1 MRSRDKPGAEDTVSE
16 LHDGSTI
23 GAIFASAVSSHG
35 DRPFFAVP
43 PNAKRD
49 YLRAGF
55 EISYREAGKRVAE
68 LSAAYRDA
76 GYGPGQRIATLLE
89 NRPEY
94 VLHKLALNTIGVC
107 CVPIN
112 PDYRPSEIAYLLEH
126 SEPDLALTLTAR
138 EEQMSNALGHSAHRP
153 PMQLLENFAAGA
165 LVKASRPARS
175 GAVVPETPASIL
187 YTSGTTGRPKGCIL
201 SHGYEVASGAWYA
214 SLGGRATFRTGA
226 ERIYNPLPLYH
237 ANAAVVSLMGAIWT
251 GNCQIQ
257 PDRFHPHSWWSEI
270 AETRATIVHY
280 LGVIAPLLLAQPPGK
295 DEHRHSVRFGIGAG
309 IEPQL
314 HRPFEERF
322 GFPLIELWGMTEMV
336 RVLADN
342 FEPRQVGTRAFGRAV
357 AGIDVRIV
365 GEEDH
370 DVADGQPGEMLVRH
384 SAATPRRGC
393 FSGYLKDEAAT
404 EAAWPG
410 GWFHTGDVVWRGPD
424 GMLHFV
430 DRKKNIIRRSGENI
444 AAAEV
449 EAMLLTHPDVQ
460 QAAVMAVKDEL
471 REEEVLACVVL
482 KRQMPAKD
490 AAHALFRHCYERLA
504 YFKAPG
510 WIHIV
515 DTLPTTGTQKIQKHN
530 IYPGGF
536 DPLTAAGIVDLRA
549 LKRRDPA

>member
-1 MRSRDKPGAEDTVSE
+1 VSE

-35 DRPFFAVP
+35 DCPFFAVP
-43 PNAKRD
+43 PNERRD
-49 YLRAGF
+49 YLPAGF
-55 EISYREAGKRVAE
+55 EISYREAGRRVAE

-94 VLHKLALNTIGVC
+94 VLHKLALNAIGVC

-112 PDYRPSEIAYLLEH
+112 PDYRASEIAYLLEH
-126 SEPDLALTLTAR
+126 SEPDLVLTLAAR
-138 EEQMSNALGHSAHRP
+138 EGQMSSALAQSAHRP
-153 PMQLLENFAAGA
+153 PMLQLEHFAAGA
-165 LVKASRPARS
+165 LVKASRPARR
-175 GAVVPETPASIL
+175 GEPVPETPASIL

-214 SLGGRATFRTGA
+214 SLGGRAIFRPGE

-270 AETRATIVHY
+270 AETRATVVHY
-280 LGVIAPLLLAQPPGK
+280 LGVIAPLLLAQPPS
-295 DEHRHSVRFGIGAG
+295 ENERRHRVRFGIGAG

-314 HRPFEERF
+314 HAPFEERF
-322 GFPLIELWGMTEMV
+322 GFPLIEVWGMTEMV
-336 RVLADN
+336 RVLADSC
-342 FEPRQVGTRAFGRAV
+342 EPRQVGTRAFGRAV

-365 GEEDH
+365 DEEDR
-370 DVADGQPGEMLVRH
+370 DVADDQPGEMLVRH

-393 FSGYLKDEAAT
+393 FSGYLKDAAAT
-404 EAAWPG
+404 ETAWRG
-410 GWFHTGDVVWRGPD
+410 GWFHTGDMVWRAPD

-482 KRQMPAKD
+482 KRPMPAKD
-490 AAHALFRHCYERLA
+490 AAHTLFRHCYERLA

-536 DPLTAAGIVDLRA
+536 DPLTAGIVDLRA

>member
-1 MRSRDKPGAEDTVSE
+1 VGELQDGQTIDT
-16 LHDGSTI
+16 
-23 GAIFASAVSSHG
+23 IFASTVVSHG
-35 DRPFFAVP
+35 DRPFLAVP
-43 PNAKRD
+43 ANEGRG
-49 YLRAGF
+49 YLAAGF
-55 EISYREAGKRVAE
+55 EISYSRAARHVGELSAIYREAG
-68 LSAAYRDA
+68 
-76 GYGPGQRIATLLE
+76 YGFGHRAATLLE
-89 NRPEY
+89 NHPEY
-94 VLHKLALNTIGVC
+94 VLHKLALNAIGVC

-112 PDYRPSEIAYLLEH
+112 PDYRSAEVAYLLEH
-126 SEPDLALTLTAR
+126 SEPDLVLTLASR
-138 EEQMSNALGHSAHRP
+138 ERQIGDALAISAHKPPTITMETFALGGLA
-153 PMQLLENFAAGA
+153 
-165 LVKASRPARS
+165 KASRPARS
-175 GAVVPETPASIL
+175 GHPVPETPASIL

-214 SLGGRATFRTGA
+214 SLGGLAAFRAGA

-251 GNCQIQ
+251 GSCQIQ
-257 PDRFHPHSWWSEI
+257 PDRFHPHLWWNEI

-280 LGVIAPLLLAQPPGK
+280 LGVIAPLLLAQPPHEAERK
-295 DEHRHSVRFGIGAG
+295 HQVRFGIGAG

-322 GFPLIELWGMTEMV
+322 GFPLIEVWGMTEMV
-336 RVLADN
+336 RVLGDN
-342 FEPRQVGTRAFGRAV
+342 FEPRQVGTRAFGRSV
-357 AGIDVRIV
+357 PGIDVRIV
-365 GEEDH
+365 DDGDL
-370 DVADGQPGEMLVRH
+370 DVADSQPGELLLRH

-404 EAAWPG
+404 EVAWRG
-410 GWFHTGDVVWRGPD
+410 GWFHTGDMVWRGSD

-482 KRQMPAKD
+482 KRQMAVTD
-490 AAHALFRHCYERLA
+490 AADNLFRYCYERLA

-510 WIHIV
+510 WIHILEA
-515 DTLPTTGTQKIQKHN
+515 LPTAGTQKIQKHA
-530 IYPGGF
+530 IYPGGV
-536 DPLTAAGIVDLRA
+536 DPRTVSGIVDLRA
-549 LKRRDPA
+549 LKRRELA

>member
-1 MRSRDKPGAEDTVSE
+1 MPAGPLAEDAVSE
-16 LHDGSTI
+16 VQDGLTI
-23 GAIFASAVSSHG
+23 GAIFASAVSAHG

-43 PNAKRD
+43 PNEKRD
-49 YLRAGF
+49 YLPAGF
-55 EISYREAGKRVAE
+55 EIPYREAGKRVAE

-76 GYGPGQRIATLLE
+76 GYGQGQRIATLLE

-94 VLHKLALNTIGVC
+94 VLHKLALNGIGVC

-126 SEPDLALTLTAR
+126 SEPDLVLALAAR
-138 EEQMSNALGHSAHRP
+138 EEQMCNALAQSAHRP
-153 PMQLLENFAAGA
+153 PMLLLENFAASG

-175 GAVVPETPASIL
+175 GEAVPETPASIL

-201 SHGYEVASGAWYA
+201 SHGYEVACGAWYA
-214 SLGGRATFRTGA
+214 SLGGRATFRTA
-226 ERIYNPLPLYH
+226 EERIYNPLPLYH
-237 ANAAVVSLMGAIWT
+237 ANAAVVSLMGAIWK

-257 PDRFHPHSWWSEI
+257 LDRFHPHSWWREI
-270 AETRATIVHY
+270 ADTRATIVHY
-280 LGVIAPLLLAQPPGK
+280 LGVIAPLLLAQPPGE
-295 DEHRHSVRFGIGAG
+295 DERRHGVRFGFGAG

-314 HRPFEERF
+314 HGPFEERF
-322 GFPLIELWGMTEMV
+322 GFPLIEGWGMTEMV
-336 RVLADN
+336 RVLADTC
-342 FEPRQVGTRAFGRAV
+342 EPRQVGTRAFGRAV

-365 GEEDH
+365 DEEDH
-370 DVADGQPGEMLVRH
+370 EVAHGQPGEMLVRH

-404 EAAWPG
+404 QAAWRG
-410 GWFHTGDVVWRGPD
+410 GWFHTGDVVWRAPD

-444 AAAEV
+444 AAAEI

-460 QAAVMAVKDEL
+460 QAAVMAVKDAL

-482 KRQMPAKD
+482 KRQIPAKV

-504 YFKAPG
+504 YYKAPG
-510 WIHIV
+510 WMHIV
-515 DTLPTTGTQKIQKHN
+515 ETLPTTGTQKIQKHN
-530 IYPGGF
+530 IYPGGV
-536 DPLTAAGIVDLRA
+536 DPLTVAGIIDLRA
-549 LKRRDPA
+549 LKKRDPA